1 MQYHQFIIDNDI
13 VLDGRNL
20 NFLKDQVQTI
30 NKLEDDSDSLK
41 YFTEDPDGMSLIE
54 WNLIF
59 ELKTKSV

>member
-20 NFLKDQVQTI
+20 DFLKRQVQSI
-30 NKLEDDSDSLK
+30 KGEDDYGLE
-41 YFTEDPDGMSLIE
+41 YFNESKDYGMSLIE

-59 ELKTKSV
+59 ELKTESV

>member
-1 MQYHQFIIDNDI
+1 MQYHQFIIDNEI
-13 VLDGRNL
+13 VLDGKNL
-20 NFLKDQVQTI
+20 DFLKDKVQSI

-59 ELKTKSV
+59 